1 MARVRCL
8 IVAATVTLL
17 LVGAQ
22 DASALVWGIRSTAT
36 NSPPAYSAPPV
47 ELFSINEDGTGY
59 VDHGTI
65 VNISPGVGRPTNFD
79 GLAYNSRFGLMAF
92 EVFGSGTTSRLA
104 TIDPDGNGTYAV
116 TATKVDLALSGRE
129 IRGAAFDEKG
139 RLWALDTIGNVL
151 LQVDPLTG
159 GMIGSPQSLTLG
171 GSPYT
176 FEGNTVDLA
185 VTPEGKAYMTAVAA
199 SDARVYTLDTN
210 TGVVTEIRQDP
221 NWLGEVGATF
231 SLPTGPTQLFALD
244 VSGAEDFVRYDL
256 PPAGGIPR
264 SVEFTLPSTMN
275 AGRGD
280 LAANIQEFPYL
291 RHDGDVDPYVAEGW
305 SRRIAG
311 SGITVGPV
319 PEERAW
325 CVDDQSS
332 AGSNGF
338 GYYKHLSPEQWDRAM
353 RVGWSLAMEVRVED
367 YQPFSFG
374 GASSG
379 QVAIPGRRRRRPHRR
394 ALRRQRELAPDAR
407 HRGRRLPPLRAGLQ
421 PKPPDGGPLR
431 RRRADAH
438 GLRRDDPHAGHQPR
452 AVRGQQQCRHGH
464 RVLPDGALRDRAGA
478 RDAVDPRPRRAG
490 IAAPPPS
497 RRSRLTP
504 DPGVRRPLLLNR
516 ARRRPRPRRRRS
528 DSPPS
533 RRHDAKRL
541 GPRGSSAE
549 DEDENEDE
557 NE

>member
-1 MARVRCL
+1 MARARCSV
-8 IVAATVTLL
+8 VAATVALF
-17 LVGAQ
+17 LVQAQ

-47 ELFSINEDGTGY
+47 ELFRINEDGTGY

-65 VNISPGVGRPTNFD
+65 VNISPGVGRATNFD
-79 GLAYNSRFGLMAF
+79 GLAYSSRFGLMAF
-92 EVFGSGTTSRLA
+92 EVFGAGTTSRLA

-139 RLWALDTIGNVL
+139 RLWALDTIGDVL

-159 GMIGSPQSLTLG
+159 GMIGTPQGLTLS
-171 GSPYT
+171 GSPYA

-199 SDARVYTLDTN
+199 SDARVYTLDIN
-210 TGVVTEIRQDP
+210 TGVLAEIRQDS

-231 SLPTGPTQLFALD
+231 SVHTGPSKLYALD
-244 VSGAEDFVRYDL
+244 VSGPEDFVRYDL
-256 PPAGGIPR
+256 PPAGAIPR
-264 SVEFTLPSTMN
+264 SVEFTLPGTLN

-319 PEERAW
+319 PGERAW

-338 GYYKHLSPEQWDRAM
+338 GYYKHLSAEQWDLAM

-379 QVAIPGRRRRRPHRR
+379 QVAIPGPYDKIFSLSFTTDGDGDPIAGLYAGGGNWLQTPVIEGDGYHLYELVFNPARQMADLYVDGDLMLADFAGMTHTQDINRVLFGANSSADTGTGYYRMVRFQIVPEPATLSILGLGALALLRRRRRGT
-394 ALRRQRELAPDAR
+394 
-407 HRGRRLPPLRAGLQ
+407 RG
-421 PKPPDGGPLR
+421 
-431 RRRADAH
+431 
-438 GLRRDDPHAGHQPR
+438 
-452 AVRGQQQCRHGH
+452 
-464 RVLPDGALRDRAGA
+464 
-478 RDAVDPRPRRAG
+478 
-490 IAAPPPS
+490 
-497 RRSRLTP
+497 
-504 DPGVRRPLLLNR
+504 
-516 ARRRPRPRRRRS
+516 
-528 DSPPS
+528 
-533 RRHDAKRL
+533 
-541 GPRGSSAE
+541 
-549 DEDENEDE
+549 
-557 NE
+557 